1 MLVMA
6 RFKLL
11 MSSVV
16 HVPANFPKFADEL
29 ATKSS
34 ILADASD
41 NSLLIPTNPIHFGV
55 VVLSSPLK
63 KKLI

>member
-1 MLVMA
+1 MSVMA

-16 HVPANFPKFADEL
+16 HVPDIFPKFADEVD
-29 ATKSS
+29 TKLS

-41 NSLLIPTNPIHFGV
+41 SSLLIPTNPIHFGV
-55 VVLSSPLK
+55 VVLSSPLRK
-63 KKLI
+63 S